1 MIMNEN
7 YKIYSGYV
15 ALAVIWG
22 STWLLIKIGLES
34 FTPLFSAGIRFI
46 IAALTI
52 FLVLRVRSIKLQ
64 TDTVAVKLYIYMG
77 LFSFYI
83 PFGLVY
89 WGEQYVNSGLA
100 SVLFAVY
107 PFAVA
112 AVSSI
117 LIPEERVSSGKL
129 AGMVFGFLGIILIFL
144 DDFSFDFNN
153 QMLGMSAIVTSAL
166 MQSTVVVSIKKWGN
180 HLNSFSMNFVP
191 MAIAGVLFTAS
202 GLLFEDY
209 SYNKWDFKGL
219 ASIAYLG
226 IFGSVVTFT
235 TYYWIL
241 KRINVVLLSLLTFI
255 TPVVALLLGWIF
267 YGEQLKSNQYAGSF
281 LVFAGILI
289 ANLFN
294 RLKKK

>member
-1 MIMNEN
+1 MSEN

-22 STWLLIKIGLES
+22 STWLVIKIGLES
-34 FTPLFSAGIRFI
+34 FTPLFSAGVRFL

-52 FLVLRVRSIKLQ
+52 FIVLRIRSIKLQ
-64 TDTVAVKLYIYMG
+64 RDPIAVRLYLFMG

-89 WGEQYVNSGLA
+89 WGEQFVNSGLA

-112 AVSSI
+112 GVSSF
-117 LIPEERVSSGKL
+117 LIPEEKVSREKI
-129 AGMVFGFLGIILIFL
+129 AGMVFGFSGIILIFW
-144 DDFSFDFNN
+144 DDFNFNFSN
-153 QMLGMSAIVTSAL
+153 QMLGMLAIVTSAL
-166 MQSTVVVSIKKWGN
+166 MQSTVVVAVKKWGN

-191 MAIAGVLFTAS
+191 MAIAGILFTLS
-202 GLLFEDY
+202 GVLFEDY
-209 SYNKWDFKGL
+209 SYNKWDLKGL

-255 TPVVALLLGWIF
+255 TPIVALLLGWIF
-267 YGEQLKSNQYAGSF
+267 YGEQLKPNQYAGSA
-281 LVFAGILI
+281 LVCAGILI

-294 RLKKK
+294 RLKKS

>member
-1 MIMNEN
+1 MSEN

-15 ALAVIWG
+15 ALAIIWG
-22 STWLLIKIGLES
+22 STWLFIKIGLES
-34 FTPLFSAGIRFI
+34 FTPLFSAGVRFL

-52 FLVLRVRSIKLQ
+52 FIVLRIRSIKLQ
-64 TDTVAVKLYIYMG
+64 RDPIAIRLYLFMG

-89 WGEQYVNSGLA
+89 WGEQFVNSGLA

-112 AVSSI
+112 GVSSF
-117 LIPEERVSSGKL
+117 LIPEEKVSREKI
-129 AGMVFGFLGIILIFL
+129 AGMVFGFSGIILIFR
-144 DDFSFDFNN
+144 DDFNFNFSN
-153 QMLGMSAIVTSAL
+153 QMLGMLAIVTSAL
-166 MQSTVVVSIKKWGN
+166 MQSTVVVAVKKWGN

-191 MAIAGVLFTAS
+191 MAIAGILFTLS
-202 GLLFEDY
+202 GVLFEDY
-209 SYNKWDFKGL
+209 TYNKWDLKGL

-267 YGEQLKSNQYAGSF
+267 YGEQLKPNQYAGSA

-294 RLKKK
+294 RLKKS

>member
-1 MIMNEN
+1 MSEN
-7 YKIYSGYV
+7 YKIYSGYI
-15 ALAVIWG
+15 ALALIWG
-22 STWLLIKIGLES
+22 STWLVIKIGLES
-34 FTPLFSAGIRFI
+34 FTPLFSAGIRFL

-52 FLVLRVRSIKLQ
+52 FVVLRIRSIKLQ
-64 TDTVAVKLYIYMG
+64 TDPIAIRLYLFMG
-77 LFSFYI
+77 FFSFYI

-112 AVSSI
+112 GVSSV
-117 LIPEERVSSGKL
+117 LIPEERVSREKI
-129 AGMVFGFLGIILIFL
+129 AGMVFGFSGIILIFW
-144 DDFSFDFNN
+144 DDFNFDFNN
-153 QMLGMSAIVTSAL
+153 QMLGMLAIVTSAL
-166 MQSTVVVSIKKWGN
+166 MQSTVVVAVKKWGN

-191 MAIAGVLFTAS
+191 MAIAGILFSLS
-202 GLLFEDY
+202 GILFEDY
-209 SYNKWDFKGL
+209 SYNKWDIRGL

-255 TPVVALLLGWIF
+255 TPIVALLLGWIF
-267 YGEQLKSNQYAGSF
+267 YGEQLKSNQYAGSA

-294 RLKKK
+294 RLKKT

>member
-1 MIMNEN
+1 MSEN

-22 STWLLIKIGLES
+22 STWLVIKIGLES
-34 FTPLFSAGIRFI
+34 FTPLFSAGVRFL

-52 FLVLRVRSIKLQ
+52 FIVLRVRSIKLQ
-64 TDTVAVKLYIYMG
+64 RDPIAVRLYLFMG

-89 WGEQYVNSGLA
+89 WGEQFVNSGLA

-112 AVSSI
+112 GVSSF
-117 LIPEERVSSGKL
+117 LIPEEKVSREKI
-129 AGMVFGFLGIILIFL
+129 AGMVFGFSGIILIFW
-144 DDFSFDFNN
+144 DDFNFNFSN
-153 QMLGMSAIVTSAL
+153 QMLGMLAIVTSAL
-166 MQSTVVVSIKKWGN
+166 MQSTVVVAVKKWGN

-191 MAIAGVLFTAS
+191 MAIAGILFTLS
-202 GLLFEDY
+202 GVLFEDY
-209 SYNKWDFKGL
+209 SYNKWDLKGL

-255 TPVVALLLGWIF
+255 TPIVALLLGWIF
-267 YGEQLKSNQYAGSF
+267 YGEQLKPNQYAGSA
-281 LVFAGILI
+281 LVCAGILI

-294 RLKKK
+294 RLKKS

>member
-1 MIMNEN
+1 MSEN

-22 STWLLIKIGLES
+22 STWLVIKIGLES
-34 FTPLFSAGIRFI
+34 FTPLFSAGVRFL

-52 FLVLRVRSIKLQ
+52 FIVLRIRSIKLQ
-64 TDTVAVKLYIYMG
+64 RDPIAVRLYLFMG

-89 WGEQYVNSGLA
+89 WGEQFVNSGLA

-112 AVSSI
+112 GVSSF
-117 LIPEERVSSGKL
+117 LIPEEKVSREKI
-129 AGMVFGFLGIILIFL
+129 AGMVFGFSGIILIFWE
-144 DDFSFDFNN
+144 DFNFNFSN
-153 QMLGMSAIVTSAL
+153 QMLGMLAIVTSAL
-166 MQSTVVVSIKKWGN
+166 MQSTVVVAVKKWGN

-191 MAIAGVLFTAS
+191 MAIAGILFTLS
-202 GLLFEDY
+202 GVLFEDY
-209 SYNKWDFKGL
+209 SYNKWDLKGL

-255 TPVVALLLGWIF
+255 TPIVALLLGWIF
-267 YGEQLKSNQYAGSF
+267 YGEQLKPNQYAGSA
-281 LVFAGILI
+281 LVCAGILI

-294 RLKKK
+294 SLKKS

>member
-1 MIMNEN
+1 MMSEN

-22 STWLLIKIGLES
+22 STWLVIKIGLES
-34 FTPLFSAGIRFI
+34 FTPLFSAGVRFL

-52 FLVLRVRSIKLQ
+52 FLVLRIRSIKLQ
-64 TDTVAVKLYIYMG
+64 RDPIAVRLYLFMG

-89 WGEQYVNSGLA
+89 WGEQFVNSGLA

-112 AVSSI
+112 GVSSF
-117 LIPEERVSSGKL
+117 LIPEEKVSREKI
-129 AGMVFGFLGIILIFL
+129 AGMVFGFSGIILIFW
-144 DDFSFDFNN
+144 DDFNFNFSN
-153 QMLGMSAIVTSAL
+153 QMLGMLAIVTSAL
-166 MQSTVVVSIKKWGN
+166 MQSTVVVAVKKWGN
-180 HLNSFSMNFVP
+180 HLNSLSMNFVP
-191 MAIAGVLFTAS
+191 MAIAGILFTLS
-202 GLLFEDY
+202 GVLFEDY
-209 SYNKWDFKGL
+209 SYNKWDLKGL

-255 TPVVALLLGWIF
+255 TPIVALMLGWIF
-267 YGEQLKSNQYAGSF
+267 YGEQLKPNKYAGSA
-281 LVFAGILI
+281 LVCAGILI

-294 RLKKK
+294 RLKKS

>member
-1 MIMNEN
+1 MMSEN

-22 STWLLIKIGLES
+22 STWLVIKIGLES
-34 FTPLFSAGIRFI
+34 FTPLFSAGVRFL

-52 FLVLRVRSIKLQ
+52 FIVLRIRSIKLQ
-64 TDTVAVKLYIYMG
+64 RDPIAVRLYLFMG

-89 WGEQYVNSGLA
+89 WGEQFVNSGLA

-112 AVSSI
+112 GVSSF
-117 LIPEERVSSGKL
+117 LIPEEKVSREKI
-129 AGMVFGFLGIILIFL
+129 AGMVFGFSGIILIFW
-144 DDFSFDFNN
+144 DDFNFNFSN
-153 QMLGMSAIVTSAL
+153 QMLGMLAIVTSAL
-166 MQSTVVVSIKKWGN
+166 MQSTVVVAVKKWGN

-191 MAIAGVLFTAS
+191 MAIAGILFTLS
-202 GLLFEDY
+202 GVLFEDY
-209 SYNKWDFKGL
+209 SYNKWDLKGL

-255 TPVVALLLGWIF
+255 TPIVALLLGWIF
-267 YGEQLKSNQYAGSF
+267 YGEQLKPNQYAGSA
-281 LVFAGILI
+281 LVCAGILI

-294 RLKKK
+294 SLKKS